1 MQVSKQ
7 GTKRLIGSYPYNFNE
22 QVIKI
27 MSFNKARE
35 PCVELSVNIPVS
47 KVISLTEIDLRTKEN
62 MIRWSETDSKTE

>member
-22 QVIKI
+22 KVIKI
-27 MSFNKARE
+27 MSFDKARE
-35 PCVELSVNIPVS
+35 PRVELSVNIPVS

>member
-1 MQVSKQ
+1 
-7 GTKRLIGSYPYNFNE
+7 
-22 QVIKI
+22 VIKI
-27 MSFNKARE
+27 MSFDKARE